1 MEAESTNTPAPG
13 HNDSPGT
20 HRRAGKSIDRQAS
33 TVQPVRHIMQE
44 PLTFLK
50 PKQEPRASDC
60 DYSCGVFNNGTGGDI
75 NRQSDKDDSYFP
87 RRHFLQTNMYR
98 TGAGNESETTGRF
111 AETNVTMTSNV
122 QNNEHHT
129 FTGSDLMSTRTNQ
142 DSHLNKRDQ
151 SDMHVTERSQADF
164 PVPDLRSAERVS
176 GNTEIPSSSS
186 LPVFPNQRP
195 PPYPVYMSQAAPPT
209 TEGIVTHHTT
219 AHVPASQSSWETRP
233 KVEGYN
239 NMGFNSNVSDS
250 SMQSQIQ
257 ELASSLVSMADNMPM
272 PTPSSNSVGFPMS
285 TAEVGQDSQ
294 NVMYM
299 MPGGMPDVKKRRE
312 LSLKTKV
319 DIINNA
325 EGSGMSQR
333 QLAAQFNICKSQVHN
348 ILKRKE
354 EIKETYEI
362 SPGSDRKRRFIRT
375 ENDEINIM
383 TLEWYHRLKQQNVKC
398 VTGKMLQCKAREIAQ
413 QLGKTEFKA
422 SNGWLESFRKRH
434 KIGPC
439 NNINKVNTPKFDFT
453 YSGMASN
460 GFFKSAINN
469 PELWNTYHSQPVP
482 KESIED
488 SRSSPQSDEE
498 VTSQNLY
505 SYNFNMMLQNRNNN
519 NNEGETE
526 DDRVDR
532 FDVDYNANEDEIYPY
547 TDTNDGATHR
557 IETDSFGKLEVP
569 ANKYYGANTARSLM
583 NFDIGGPSEQM
594 PIPIIHAFGVL
605 KRCAAEVNQDYGLDP
620 TIAKNIMIAA
630 EEVVKGKLDT
640 HFPLVVWQTGSG
652 TQTNMNVNEV
662 ISNRAIEIMGGQL
675 GSKTPVHPND
685 HVNMSQSSNDT
696 FPTAMHIAVA
706 MEVNHRLLPGM
717 EKLRASLAAKCEDF
731 TERKIVKIGRTHL
744 QDATPLTL
752 GQEFSGYVQQMEYGI
767 ERVKDTLPRLYKLA
781 AGGTAVGT
789 GLNTR
794 IGFAES
800 IAEKVA
806 SYTGI
811 PFVTAPNKFE
821 ALAAHDAL
829 VEVHGALNTVSCS
842 LMKIAND
849 IRMLGSGPR
858 CGIGELILPE
868 NEPGSSIMP
877 GKVNPTQC
885 EAVTMVAAQVMGNH
899 VAVTVGGSNGHFEL
913 NVFKPMMV
921 RNVLQSVRLIGDSCL
936 SFSKNCI
943 VGIVANEEKLTKNL
957 NDSLMLVTA
966 LNPHIGYDNASQI
979 AKLAHKEGLTL
990 KQAALKLELVPED
1003 KFDEWVRP
1011 EKMLGPK

>member
-1 MEAESTNTPAPG
+1 MEAESEITPAPAQNG
-13 HNDSPGT
+13 SPGSREIT
-20 HRRAGKSIDRQAS
+20 DNSMDPHKS
-33 TVQPVRHIMQE
+33 TVQPVHNMVQE

-50 PKQEPRASDC
+50 PKQEPRGSDC
-60 DYSCGVFNNGTGGDI
+60 DFACGRFNNGSGVETGHL
-75 NRQSDKDDSYFP
+75 DKDSTYFP
-87 RRHFLQTNMYR
+87 RRDFLQNNLYGTS
-98 TGAGNESETTGRF
+98 AGNESESPRHFTE
-111 AETNVTMTSNV
+111 ANATMTI
-122 QNNEHHT
+122 
-129 FTGSDLMSTRTNQ
+129 TRNMQDNGHFAMIGTTNQ
-142 DSHLNKRDQ
+142 ESRFHRTEQ
-151 SDMHVTERSQADF
+151 SDFHVTERSHTDF
-164 PVPDLRSAERVS
+164 PIQDH
-176 GNTEIPSSSS
+176 GNTESMTGNTVVSTSSS

-195 PPYPVYMSQAAPPT
+195 PPYPVYMSQATPST
-209 TEGIVTHHTT
+209 KDGIVTNQTT
-219 AHVPASQSSWETRP
+219 APIHASQNAWETGA
-233 KVEGYN
+233 KDS
-239 NMGFNSNVSDS
+239 GFNNIGFDNNVSDS
-250 SMQSQIQ
+250 QMQSQIH
-257 ELASSLVSMADNMPM
+257 ELASSLVSMADNIQV
-272 PTPSSNSVGFPMS
+272 PSSSANSVGFPMN
-285 TAEVGQDSQ
+285 TTGVGQDSQ

-299 MPGGMPDVKKRRE
+299 MTGNIPDVKKRRE

-325 EGSGMSQR
+325 EGSGKSQR

-375 ENDEINIM
+375 ENDDINIM

-439 NNINKVNTPKFDFT
+439 SNGNKANNPQFDFT

-460 GFFKSAINN
+460 GFFKNAMNN
-469 PELWNTYHSQPVP
+469 PELWNVYHSQSVP
-482 KESIED
+482 KESVED

-498 VTSQNLY
+498 GAAQNLY
-505 SYNFNMMLQNRNNN
+505 SYNYNMVLNRNNN
-519 NNEGETE
+519 NNDGETDE
-526 DDRVDR
+526 DKVDR
-532 FDVDYNANEDEIYPY
+532 LDDDYNANEDEIYPY

-569 ANKYYGANTARSLM
+569 SNKYYGANTARSLM

-594 PIPIIHAFGVL
+594 PLPIIHAFGVL
-605 KRCAAEVNQDYGLDP
+605 KRCAAEVNQEYGLD
-620 TIAKNIMIAA
+620 TVIAKNIMIAA
-630 EEVVKGKLDT
+630 EEVVKGKLDS

-675 GSKTPVHPND
+675 GSKSPVHPND

-696 FPTAMHIAVA
+696 FPTSMHIAVA
-706 MEVNHRLLPGM
+706 MEINHRLLPGM
-717 EKLRASLAAKCEDF
+717 EKLRASLAAKCEEF
-731 TERKIVKIGRTHL
+731 TEKKIVKIGRTHL

-752 GQEFSGYVQQMEYGI
+752 GQEFSAYVQQIEFGI

-800 IAEKVA
+800 VAEKVA

-829 VEVHGALNTVSCS
+829 VEVHGALNTVACS

-858 CGIGELILPE
+858 CGIGELTLPE

-885 EAVTMVAAQVMGNH
+885 EAVTMVAAQVMGNQ

-921 RNVLQSVRLIGDSCL
+921 KNVLQSVRLIADACL

-957 NDSLMLVTA
+957 NESLMLVTA

-990 KQAALKLELVPED
+990 RQAALQLELVPED